1 MSYLDLSNNRINGV
15 IPSWIW
21 DNWKNSL
28 SVLVLSNN
36 MFTSLENNPSV
47 LPLHTLDRLNLSSN
61 RLHGNVP
68 IPLTTYTYGLSL
80 DYSSNSFSSITRDFG
95 RYLRNVYYLSF
106 SRNKISGHVPS
117 SICTQRYLEVLD
129 LSHNNF
135 SGMVPSCL
143 IQNGVVTILKLR
155 ENNFHGVLPKNI
167 REGCVFQTIDLNS
180 NRIIG
185 KLPRSLSKCKS
196 LEVLDM
202 GNNQI
207 LDSFPSWLGNMSNL
221 RVLILR
227 SNQFYGSVGLPTE
240 SDATSKYFSGL
251 QIIDLASNNLSGS
264 LQSKWF
270 ENLETMMVNSDQGDV
285 LGIQGIYKGLYQ
297 NNMIVTFK
305 GFNLMFTKILTT
317 FKMID
322 LSNNDFNGAIPESIG
337 KLIALHGL
345 NMSRNSFTGRIPSK
359 IGKLVQLESLDL
371 SLNQLSEAIPQELAS
386 LTSLAILNLSYNN
399 LTGQIPQGPQFL
411 SFGNRS
417 FEGNAG
423 LCGRPLSKQC
433 NYSGI
438 EAARSP
444 SSSRDSVG
452 IIILFVFVGSGF
464 GIGFTVAVVLSVVS
478 RAKHWNWNIFR
489 FSGNTVVFK

>member
-1 MSYLDLSNNRINGV
+1 MNKTLTVVLSLSLLHTGRIPKLLFAHQSLEMLDLRSNQLSGHLEDIADPFSSLLEFIDLSNNHLTGYIPKSFFDLRRLTTLHLESNQLNGTLEIKLLWKMEKLESLIISNNMLSVIDREDGYPFHYFPTIKDLGLASCNLTKIPGALRDIKGMSYLDLSNNRINGV

-80 DYSSNSFSSITRDFG
+80 DYSSNSFSSITHDFG

-117 SICTQRYLEVLD
+117 SICTQRYLKVLD

-167 REGCVFQTIDLNS
+167 REGCMFQTIDLNS

-270 ENLETMMVNSDQGDV
+270 ENLETMMINSD
-285 LGIQGIYKGLYQ
+285 
-297 NNMIVTFK
+297 
-305 GFNLMFTKILTT
+305 
-317 FKMID
+317 
-322 LSNNDFNGAIPESIG
+322 
-337 KLIALHGL
+337 
-345 NMSRNSFTGRIPSK
+345 
-359 IGKLVQLESLDL
+359 
-371 SLNQLSEAIPQELAS
+371 
-386 LTSLAILNLSYNN
+386 
-399 LTGQIPQGPQFL
+399 
-411 SFGNRS
+411 
-417 FEGNAG
+417 
-423 LCGRPLSKQC
+423 
-433 NYSGI
+433 
-438 EAARSP
+438 
-444 SSSRDSVG
+444 
-452 IIILFVFVGSGF
+452 
-464 GIGFTVAVVLSVVS
+464 
-478 RAKHWNWNIFR
+478 
-489 FSGNTVVFK
+489 